1 MRMQAS
7 VESDRSIG
15 RQADHV
21 ERLERAVW
29 RSVDVV
35 LYPSD
40 DESAVVTAMEPGVN
54 ARTLL
59 PYCFADFA
67 APRVPPSTPTILFV
81 GGFAHQPNQHAVRWF
96 IEHVLPKIHARMP
109 GAKLAIVGS
118 NPPPDILAL
127 AGEGISISAN
137 VSEATLRKYYR
148 ASRVAVVPL
157 HYGAGVKLKVVEA
170 LRDGLPLVTTS
181 IGAQGLDGLGAVA
194 SIHDDAAGIAD
205 ALCQLLT
212 DDALWMERS
221 AAQIE
226 YATKRYSEPAFRASV
241 TAALAQVPR
250 RCALRLAS

>member
-1 MRMQAS
+1 
-7 VESDRSIG
+7 
-15 RQADHV
+15 
-21 ERLERAVW
+21 
-29 RSVDVV
+29 
-35 LYPSD
+35 
-40 DESAVVTAMEPGVN
+40 
-54 ARTLL
+54 
-59 PYCFADFA
+59 
-67 APRVPPSTPTILFV
+67 
-81 GGFAHQPNQHAVRWF
+81 
-96 IEHVLPKIHARMP
+96 MP

-194 SIHDDAAGIAD
+194 SIHDDADGIAD

-212 DDALWMERS
+212 DDALWIERS

-226 YATKRYSEPAFRASV
+226 YATKRYSEAEFRASL